1 MKLTPLKAI
10 RVKCRECCN
19 WSLREVRLCTCTKCP
34 LYPYRMGHRPKDE
47 DLPTEEM
54 NAEKSADSTAIF
66 EAEVIL

>member
-34 LYPYRMGHRPKDE
+34 LYPYRMGHRPKEE
-47 DLPTEEM
+47 DLPTEET
-54 NAEKSADSTAIF
+54 NGEKTRGYVAIF
-66 EAEVIL
+66 E